1 MKSNP
6 MYHAGAIAFNISGSM
21 PKVGQ
26 LMGAAWS
33 WSDVC
38 RFQLKKKPVAYVVYF
53 MSY

>member
-6 MYHAGAIAFNISGSM
+6 LYHPGALAFNISGSM

-26 LMGAAWS
+26 LMVSAWS

-38 RFQLKKKPVAYVVYF
+38 RFQLKKKLAT
-53 MSY
+53 